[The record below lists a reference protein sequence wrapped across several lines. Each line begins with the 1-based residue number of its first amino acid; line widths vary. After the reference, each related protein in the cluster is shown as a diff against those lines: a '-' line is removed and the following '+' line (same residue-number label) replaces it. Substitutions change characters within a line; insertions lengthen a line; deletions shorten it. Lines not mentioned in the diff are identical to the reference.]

1 MPKLLSHARVGLR
14 SQRKLRRSLFMFD
27 PKHATILIYKY
38 QEDQGVGRPCH
49 IEYCDEYFVS
59 LIGAIEIQP
68 LTKAMRFCVSIKN

>member
-1 MPKLLSHARVGLR
+1 ML
-14 SQRKLRRSLFMFD
+14 D

-59 LIGAIEIQP
+59 LIVATEIQP
-68 LTKAMRFCVSIKN
+68 LTEAMKFFFSIKN